1 MKPAKSSVTVT
12 WEWECI
18 ICKTLKFWLRKRMR
32 LWRSVAHWLI
42 FQLFDLSLIWNTFSE
57 DNFLSQFRY
66 WNIFICVNAIR
77 IQCLPI
83 IYELPFP
90 LPLPRVQFVSAI
102 VASLHWCGF
111 HITAW
116 ESRGY
121 KKIVVSS
128 KFVVGYSNPFTAFVC
143 NVVVNQGTALR
154 K

>member
-1 MKPAKSSVTVT
+1 MPL
-12 WEWECI
+12 EI
-18 ICKTLKFWLRKRMR
+18 L
-32 LWRSVAHWLI
+32 
-42 FQLFDLSLIWNTFSE
+42 
-57 DNFLSQFRY
+57 
-66 WNIFICVNAIR
+66 
-77 IQCLPI
+77 CLPI

-111 HITAW
+111 HIIAW

-128 KFVVGYSNPFTAFVC
+128 EFVVGYSNPFTAFVC

-154 K
+154 KSLLTISQENELYNTVYQTGL

>member
-1 MKPAKSSVTVT
+1 MCDCHMGVGVHHLQDIKILAQKKDAFVKKCGTLVDFSVI
-12 WEWECI
+12 WFI
-18 ICKTLKFWLRKRMR
+18 FNLKY
-32 LWRSVAHWLI
+32 
-42 FQLFDLSLIWNTFSE
+42 FSE

-77 IQCLPI
+77 VQCLPI